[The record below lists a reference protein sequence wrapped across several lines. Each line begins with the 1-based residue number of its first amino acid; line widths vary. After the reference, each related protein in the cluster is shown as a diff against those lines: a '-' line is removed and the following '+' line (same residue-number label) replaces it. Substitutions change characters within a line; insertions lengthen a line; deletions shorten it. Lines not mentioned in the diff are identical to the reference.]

1 MVEELQCKLLDE
13 YKKIFVY
20 EYDKEEDLMK
30 LLEEYSIEKIMK
42 NGILS
47 YIKVY
52 SSKHKYL
59 KVLEK
64 LYCKKFQK
72 KILDEC
78 KTLFYKSDF
87 LVNLNANSNK
97 NDTISD
103 NITDITNITNI
114 TDNGIIYLVQPST
127 LKGTNRYKIGASND
141 TSLERLKSYGKQIKL
156 IAGTEYFEGNEK
168 EMIKTIDSYIISL

>member
-1 MVEELQCKLLDE
+1 MHENSARLL
-13 YKKIFVY
+13 
-20 EYDKEEDLMK
+20 L
-30 LLEEYSIEKIMK
+30 KIMK

-103 NITDITNITNI
+103 NITDITK
-114 TDNGIIYLVQPST
+114 IYFNLKILDST
-127 LKGTNRYKIGASND
+127 
-141 TSLERLKSYGKQIKL
+141 KL
-156 IAGTEYFEGNEK
+156 I
-168 EMIKTIDSYIISL
+168 